1 MAGVTK
7 VTALVR
13 WSAERPNRGPGESW
27 SLERR
32 PASIQA
38 TTGEPS
44 RSSSMTS
51 WTPRFGPNGRGSN
64 GPCVT
69 ANNGTRPE
77 DGPAAPGQNPRRRVG
92 GSFDQGRPALSLA
105 TVDSTGPGICGM
117 GHTHKHCPNRR
128 GGARHSRCILAL
140 QYNHLIVA
148 DAWMTYVWKSNEGR
162 LRYGAAN
169 RAKSF
174 LDR

>member
-1 MAGVTK
+1 MARVTK

-44 RSSSMTS
+44 KSSSMTS

-64 GPCVT
+64 GLCVT
-69 ANNGTRPE
+69 ANNGTRLE
-77 DGPAAPGQNPRRRVG
+77 DGPAALGRNPRRRVG
-92 GSFDQGRPALSLA
+92 GSFDQGHPALSLE
-105 TVDSTGPGICGM
+105 TVDSTDPVSVAWGTPTSTVLTAGVR
-117 GHTHKHCPNRR
+117 P
-128 GGARHSRCILAL
+128 ALAL
-140 QYNHLIVA
+140 YTSV
-148 DAWMTYVWKSNEGR
+148 TV
-162 LRYGAAN
+162 
-169 RAKSF
+169 
-174 LDR
+174 

>member
-1 MAGVTK
+1 MAGGWPGLRRQRGRVLMAGVTK

-77 DGPAAPGQNPRRRVG
+77 AGPAAPGRNPRRRVG

-105 TVDSTGPGICGM
+105 TVDSTDLVSVAWGTPTSTVLTAGVAPG
-117 GHTHKHCPNRR
+117 T
-128 GGARHSRCILAL
+128 
-140 QYNHLIVA
+140 
-148 DAWMTYVWKSNEGR
+148 
-162 LRYGAAN
+162 
-169 RAKSF
+169 RAVY
-174 LDR
+174 